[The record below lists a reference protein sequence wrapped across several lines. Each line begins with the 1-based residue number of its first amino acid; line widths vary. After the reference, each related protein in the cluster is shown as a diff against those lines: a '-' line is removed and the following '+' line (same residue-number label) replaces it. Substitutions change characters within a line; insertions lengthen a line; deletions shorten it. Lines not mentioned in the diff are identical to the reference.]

1 MATEVLDDAF
11 DGEEIEEQQNPADIL
26 LGFIESP
33 NIADELD
40 KNVLGELG
48 NKVLREYQID
58 KTSRADWETQIEEAL
73 KLAMQIAEAKTYPWP
88 NASNIKYPLMTTAAI
103 QFAARAYPA
112 IVPASNPVK
121 GKVQGSDKGVP
132 QIGPQ
137 GPVMQPGQPGPDGQP
152 GEPQPV
158 WQIEPG
164 AKRKQ
169 ADRVATHMSWQLME
183 EMEEWEE
190 DTDKLLH
197 ILPIVGLCYRKTWW
211 SKSEGRNVS
220 AFRNAMEVVV
230 NYKAVSLERTP
241 RITEEVPLYPYEITE
256 RQRMGVFRDVDLQL
270 PSGDDPDATHEF
282 LEQHRKMDLDE
293 DGYEEP
299 YIVTI
304 HKDSSKVVRIVAR
317 FEPEG
322 ILMNQEGEIAKIEP
336 VHYYTKYS
344 FLPSPDGSFYDVG
357 FGTLLSPINESINAT
372 INQMHDAGTLQNV
385 GGGFINAGLKIKGGA
400 LRYKPG
406 EYKMV
411 TVPAGTSMRESVFN
425 LQHPGPSTVLFELLG
440 LMLEAGKDISSVKDV
455 LTGEQGANETAT
467 TTLARI
473 EQGLKVF
480 TAIYKRIF
488 RSMKKEL
495 KKLAELNA
503 VYLNP
508 DTYFTLLDEEHAIG
522 PKDYDLTGMDIVP
535 VADPASV
542 SDMQKLMRAEFLK
555 EFIGDPMVN
564 GGVARRRIFEAA
576 GIDDIDD
583 LMDVGQ
589 PPPPPEVITMMHA
602 ADMDVAK
609 LDIEERRLNMEEER
623 MLADLG
629 EVTSR
634 IILNLA
640 KAEAEEVGPQM
651 EFYKAQQSEITKRV
665 TAHAQI
671 EQRRVSDVAKQSGNG
686 NGAKVPQTP
695 GGPPAPGMG
704 TGT

>member
-1 MATEVLDDAF
+1 MATELLDDAY
-11 DGEEIEEQQNPADIL
+11 DGEEIEERQNPADTL

-33 NIADELD
+33 NIADELGED
-40 KNVLGELG
+40 VLGALG
-48 NKVLREYQID
+48 DKVLREYQID

-169 ADRVATHMSWQLME
+169 ADRVATHMSWQLTE

-190 DTDKLLH
+190 DTDRLLH
-197 ILPIVGLCYRKTWW
+197 ILPIVGLCYRKTWF

-220 AFRNAMEVVV
+220 AFRDAMQVVV
-230 NYKAVSLERTP
+230 NYNAVSLERTP
-241 RITEEVPLYPYEITE
+241 RITEEVELYPYEITE
-256 RQRMGVFRDVDLQL
+256 RQRMGVFRDIDLQL
-270 PSGDDPDATHEF
+270 PSGDDPDAPHEF

-304 HKDSSKVVRIVAR
+304 HKDSSKVVRVVAR
-317 FEPEG
+317 FEPDG
-322 ILMNQEGEIAKIEP
+322 ILVNQEGEIAKIDP

-385 GGGFINAGLKIKGGA
+385 GGGFINAGLKLKGGA
-400 LRYKPG
+400 LRFKPG

-411 TVPAGTSMRESVFN
+411 TAPQGSSMRDSVFN
-425 LQHPGPSTVLFELLG
+425 LQHPGPSVVLFNLLG
-440 LMLEAGKDISSVKDV
+440 TMIEAGRDISSVKDV

-583 LMDVGQ
+583 LMDVG
-589 PPPPPEVITMMHA
+589 PPQTPPEITEKIHQ
-602 ADMDVAK
+602 ADMDVAR
-609 LDIEERRLNMEEER
+609 LDIEERRLAIEVEQG
-623 MLADLG
+623 LANLG
-629 EVTSR
+629 KTNSE

-640 KAEAEEVGPQM
+640 KAEAAEVGPQL
-651 EFYKAQQSEITKRV
+651 EFYKTEAQAITERV
-665 TAHAQI
+665 KANASI
-671 EQRRVSDVAKQSGNG
+671 EQERLRSVANQSRNG
-686 NGAKVPQTP
+686 NGAKVPQAP
-695 GGPPAPGMG
+695 GGPPTSGMG